1 MEAGLCLPSTL
12 GAGARPLRSGSSYQH
27 HFPLRCRRRAGI
39 WPVSKAIRNFSN
51 LAPRL
56 CNKARPA
63 AAPSLADQALLLIP
77 SAIVARPSHHAPIFG
92 IVPFS
97 LSVSSEGMRALFVEA
112 VWSGETVLQ
121 RCARYDSLPFDLCLV
136 GLQYAQYDCN
146 WDEARL
152 TPKLTDVKYSHSFGH
167 L

>member
-112 VWSGETVLQ
+112 VWSGETVCCKGVL
-121 RCARYDSLPFDLCLV
+121 DTTVFLSISVWL
-136 GLQYAQYDCN
+136 G
-146 WDEARL
+146 
-152 TPKLTDVKYSHSFGH
+152 YSTLNLIAIGMRPG
-167 L
+167 